1 MERYEKE
8 KQLINKLL
16 NVLVEMSNHCNCME
30 SEMPNKSKC
39 IGCGFKIDFG
49 VTNCG
54 CLLVDILENYEL
66 IDLIRDTCRY
76 QNIKCEDKLNQAMEI
91 FEGESCE

>member
-30 SEMPNKSKC
+30 SEMPNKSRC
-39 IGCGFKIDFG
+39 
-49 VTNCG
+49 
-54 CLLVDILENYEL
+54 
-66 IDLIRDTCRY
+66 
-76 QNIKCEDKLNQAMEI
+76 
-91 FEGESCE
+91 

>member
-1 MERYEKE
+1 MERCEKE

-16 NVLVEMSNHCNCME
+16 NVLVEMSN
-30 SEMPNKSKC
+30 KSKC
-39 IGCGFKIDFG
+39 IGCGFKRDFG

-54 CLLVDILENYEL
+54 CLLVDILENYEF